1 MAEPGVGVT
10 SRTPCREAL
19 ALLNG
24 ATRSDV
30 DVLPPLATYTASGDW
45 CASVLES
52 DRSPPKA
59 VAALSAGGAHRHAVS
74 APAHTGTL
82 LGFAR
87 FCSLLQLS
95 TRPEYDGPDGAEVPP
110 AARLASAP
118 SPRAAWAAA
127 YGAAAA
133 QGVCAQQ
140 ILSPGADPTSWLSR
154 EVLARRSA
162 AVQGTAATRGAATKG
177 DEYRDDAEGY
187 ITEHEFQRLPR
198 AVQELL
204 RTDRYT
210 HLYNL
215 RRSGLHPSSRTFT
228 PSSAASPTPSGPERL
243 AGARRERRKV
253 PPPPPPSLPEMTGDL
268 DAEMVRA
275 HLRDGLPVQLSRA
288 ERATLRHGHV
298 YSEYLQVD
306 LSAALGL
313 ATLADIVDAD
323 PRADGQPWDAVRRG
337 TLMQILGSRSCCYHL
352 EGTTDLALGIVG
364 DAARGGTVQVVP
376 SRQLT
381 QLATAADPRLADP
394 ALVSKVFTLRWV
406 SLAKLCVLPDDVG
419 VAQRQLAELA
429 TLPAFSAETTVGAI
443 DAQFGT
449 PSPRRR

>member
-1 MAEPGVGVT
+1 
-10 SRTPCREAL
+10 
-19 ALLNG
+19 
-24 ATRSDV
+24 
-30 DVLPPLATYTASGDW
+30 
-45 CASVLES
+45 
-52 DRSPPKA
+52 
-59 VAALSAGGAHRHAVS
+59 
-74 APAHTGTL
+74 
-82 LGFAR
+82 
-87 FCSLLQLS
+87 
-95 TRPEYDGPDGAEVPP
+95 
-110 AARLASAP
+110 
-118 SPRAAWAAA
+118 
-127 YGAAAA
+127 
-133 QGVCAQQ
+133 VCAQQ

-162 AVQGTAATRGAATKG
+162 AVQGAAATRGAATKG

-187 ITEHEFQRLPR
+187 ITEHEFQRLPQ

-215 RRSGLHPSSRTFT
+215 RRSNLNASRTFT
-228 PSSAASPTPSGPERL
+228 PSSAGASPDSV
-243 AGARRERRKV
+243 AGARRQRAKA

-268 DAEMVRA
+268 DPETVRA

-306 LSAALGL
+306 LAAALGL
-313 ATLADIVDAD
+313 ATLADIVEAD
-323 PRADGQPWDAVRRG
+323 PRAGGRPWDAVRRG

-364 DAARGGTVQVVP
+364 DAARGGMVQVVP

-394 ALVSKVFTLRWV
+394 ALVSKVFMLRWV
-406 SLAKLCVLPDDVG
+406 SLEKLCVLPDDVG

-429 TLPAFSAETTVGAI
+429 TLPAFSAESTVGAI